1 MRDYFGNFEVHV
13 TVAVTGSLDT
23 FRHWCEAERCKCV
36 WIVLA
41 RGVEVQHPMATWRR
55 SGTVLPD
62 VLAEAKQRVE
72 ALQRGG
78 FVVVRLKIEADIS
91 NDQVPEADDDARLEP
106 ASCYFEHH
114 VKLRRDVNVGCES
127 LMQVSL
133 SHSAHLSHNA
143 WRQPIEGVEERFV
156 TLRSH
161 GVGHRTS
168 AQQLKGLLTA
178 LKSVGELITEVES
191 EYAVYDSNLAL
202 DDGWLPHRGDVT
214 LRDV

>member
-23 FRHWCEAERCKCV
+23 FRHWCQAEPCKCV

-72 ALQRGG
+72 ALQREG
-78 FVVVRLKIEADIS
+78 FVVARLKIEADIS
-91 NDQVPEADDDARLEP
+91 NDQVPETDDAARLEP

-114 VKLRRDVNVGCES
+114 VKLRRDVTAGCES
-127 LMQVSL
+127 LTQVSL
-133 SHSAHLSHNA
+133 SHAAHLSRNA
-143 WRQPIEGVEERFV
+143 WRKPIEGVEERFV

-161 GVGHRTS
+161 RVGRLTS
-168 AQQLKGLLTA
+168 AQQLDGLLMD
-178 LKSVGELITEVES
+178 LKSAGEQIADVES

-202 DDGWLPHRGDVT
+202 DDGWLPLAVR
-214 LRDV
+214 